1 MANRRKKPVIP
12 FDFEP
17 DYSIPMEYIRHQLRT
32 RTENDEDVVEEKLQ
46 RLHEEASPYE
56 ILQFFSAFQRV
67 RSSMNWAEG
76 PKLYQKFPLHL
87 NDYHLEIWESLTNQ
101 RDRTTDNFNLQ
112 LQEFKAE
119 LLRGYKY
126 EDQMNYLRSLKKPG
140 KMEPSQ
146 FLLKLRATNRMATQ
160 LPDALVFE

>member
-1 MANRRKKPVIP
+1 MSLNERSPTSNTYHYNITMANRRKKPVIP

-56 ILQFFSAFQRV
+56 MLQFFSAFQRV

-76 PKLYQKFPLHL
+76 PKLYQKFP
-87 NDYHLEIWESLTNQ
+87 YISTII
-101 RDRTTDNFNLQ
+101 T
-112 LQEFKAE
+112 
-119 LLRGYKY
+119 
-126 EDQMNYLRSLKKPG
+126 
-140 KMEPSQ
+140 
-146 FLLKLRATNRMATQ
+146 
-160 LPDALVFE
+160 